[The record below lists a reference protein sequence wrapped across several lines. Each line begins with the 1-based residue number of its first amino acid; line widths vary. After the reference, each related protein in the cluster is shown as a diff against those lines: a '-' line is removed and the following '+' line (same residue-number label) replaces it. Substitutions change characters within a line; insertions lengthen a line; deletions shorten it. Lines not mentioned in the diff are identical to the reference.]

1 MRKEQRRF
9 PRVREPFVIQYR
21 VADGVTSSWRRVT
34 VSNLSAGGVRFRCV
48 EEPLDAGTP
57 LTIQVT
63 LPGSREP
70 LTLKATV
77 VWTQLQAS
85 GVTEVGAEFCGLDT
99 EQQLMSDRLVGFLR
113 MSL

>member
-9 PRVREPFVIQYR
+9 PRVRESFVIQYC

-34 VSNLSAGGVRFRCV
+34 VSNLSSGGVRFRCV
-48 EEPLDAGTP
+48 EEPLEAGTP

-63 LPGSREP
+63 LPEFRES

-85 GVTEVGAEFCGLDT
+85 GVTEVGAEFCGLDS

-113 MSL
+113 TSL